1 EPSCKQGLKIGV
13 RTWTTSTK
21 QHSRS
26 NERKLSGVYLFP
38 KSAATLGFLFHKF
51 LASSIARRILCPGE
65 HVAGFLRKL
74 GENQV
79 IRFAQQA
86 RQFLG
91 GQSVPRLE
99 CNPLRTRQVR
109 SRNDVRPL
117 REVSKIFRRRF
128 EGKTHGSRLQRGYSE
143 HLPAHFEHQIAA
155 PLDLLRG

>member
-26 NERKLSGVYLFP
+26 NARKLSGVYLFP

-51 LASSIARRILCPGE
+51 LASSIARRMLCPGE

-79 IRFAQQA
+79 IRSAQQA
-86 RQFLG
+86 RQFIG
-91 GQSVPRLE
+91 RQGVPRLE
-99 CNPLRTRQVR
+99 CNPLRTRQIR
-109 SRNDVRPL
+109 RRNDVGPL
-117 REVSKIFRRRF
+117 RQLSEIFRRRF
-128 EGKTHGSRLQRGYSE
+128 KREKYWRRLQR
-143 HLPAHFEHQIAA
+143 
-155 PLDLLRG
+155 